1 MMIRSVGYA
10 LSWEY
15 WRRGMYWFV
24 PACAA
29 LVVALMA
36 PAYGVLASYADVR
49 AELNH
54 AVFGLVCWG
63 PLVMALASRGFLRRQ
78 YTLPVQ
84 TGTLVGW
91 TLANGSLAVAIAYWL
106 VALGFNTLFHAE
118 WPLWGPAWWAVVV
131 YAIFQAAVWSVA
143 GGRCAL
149 PIAIVY
155 LALLTAFVGPPNLN
169 SRLVPVA
176 SDTGTGLVWP
186 TLTAAELA
194 ASLAVVAGFYLA
206 AVYVVGRDRRGD
218 GWTLAWLS
226 PAWWTQRVGNRVS
239 AAAPIEFT
247 PRSFRSPRA
256 AQFWMEWR
264 SKGRYVVLYVAA
276 TVAVL
281 WVFAALNDH
290 ESVSTAMGGLSAM
303 LLLISPLAG
312 VYLGHRSERFDMKP
326 FLATRPL
333 SDGEQATVVLGHA
346 GLVSVVGTIIWLIG
360 VTVTLAICAGIP
372 DFFGPPPTWPTWHHV
387 AAAILYM
394 ALVLGG
400 FLVLIWALVAL
411 GASLAMARSWFVP
424 VGAIGV
430 LAVPFI
436 VAAAQGAPPL
446 AANAASILLA
456 ASVLGGTVAAF
467 VAAWQRR
474 LVSRRTV
481 TGALVAYILLLACFV
496 PALGEGIM
504 TIEALPRIVGFC
516 AAPLAPLA
524 AAPLALSWNRH
535 R

>member
-1 MMIRSVGYA
+1 MMIRSVGYG

-29 LVVALMA
+29 LVVGLMA
-36 PAYGVLASYADVR
+36 PAYGVLASHADVR

-54 AVFGLVCWG
+54 AVFGLICWG

-118 WPLWGPAWWAVVV
+118 WPIWGPAWWAVVV
-131 YAIFQAAVWSVA
+131 YAIFQAAAWSVT
-143 GGRCAL
+143 GGRCAV

-155 LALLTAFVGPPNLN
+155 LAWLTVFVGPPNLN

-176 SDTGTGLVWP
+176 SDTGAGLVWP
-186 TLTAAELA
+186 TLTAGELA

-226 PAWWTQRVGNRVS
+226 PAWRAKLIGVRAS
-239 AAAPIEFT
+239 AAVPIEFT

-264 SKGRYVVLYVAA
+264 SKGRYVVLYVVA
-276 TVAVL
+276 TLAVL
-281 WVFAALNDH
+281 WVFAGLNRLDRA
-290 ESVSTAMGGLSAM
+290 SVSTAMAGLSAM
-303 LLLISPLAG
+303 LLFISPLMG

-333 SDGEQATVVLGHA
+333 SDGDQAAVVLGHA
-346 GLVSVVGTIIWLIG
+346 GLVSVAGTILWLIG
-360 VTVTLAICAGIP
+360 VVATEAICAGSP
-372 DFFGPPPTWPTWHHV
+372 HFSGPPPTWHHV
-387 AAAILYM
+387 TSVILYT
-394 ALVLGG
+394 ALVFGG

-411 GASLAMARSWFVP
+411 GVSLAMARSWFVP

-430 LAVPFI
+430 LAVLFI

-481 TGALVAYILLLACFV
+481 LGALVAYIVLVACFV

-504 TIEALPRIVGFC
+504 TIEALPRIIGFC